1 MFGRDE
7 PGAAPASDASR
18 STAKPSGTV
27 IGPGA
32 RIVGDLSAEE
42 DVMIAG
48 RFEGKIHVGQD
59 VRVIAGGEV
68 EGEIEARSVV
78 VSGSLRGEVVASQRA
93 ELTSSAVV
101 EGSVRAPKIIIAEG
115 AQLEGRVAM
124 TAASVEQKTAKE

>member
-1 MFGRDE
+1 MFGREE
-7 PGAAPASDASR
+7 PNPAAASDPGR
-18 STAKPSGTV
+18 SAPKPSGTV

-59 VRVIAGGEV
+59 VRVVAGGEV
-68 EGEIEARSVV
+68 EGEISGRSVV
-78 VSGSLRGEVVASQRA
+78 VSGSLKGEVVASQRA

-124 TAASVEQKTAKE
+124 TAASVEEKSSKE

>member
-1 MFGRDE
+1 MVGPERASSAASNAAGR
-7 PGAAPASDASR
+7 A
-18 STAKPSGTV
+18 AKPAGTV

-42 DVMIAG
+42 DVTIAG
-48 RFEGKIHVGQD
+48 RCEGKIHVGQD

-93 ELTSSAVV
+93 ELTNSAIVA
-101 EGSVRAPKIIIAEG
+101 GNVRAPK
-115 AQLEGRVAM
+115 
-124 TAASVEQKTAKE
+124 

>member
-1 MFGRDE
+1 MFGREE
-7 PGAAPASDASR
+7 PNPAAASDSGR
-18 STAKPSGTV
+18 TAPKPSGTV

-59 VRVIAGGEV
+59 VRVVAGGEV
-68 EGEIEARSVV
+68 EGEISGRSVV
-78 VSGSLRGEVVASQRA
+78 VSGSLKGEGVGSQRA

-124 TAASVEQKTAKE
+124 TAASVEEKSSKE

>member
-7 PGAAPASDASR
+7 PSPAAASDAGR
-18 STAKPSGTV
+18 AAPKPSGTV

-59 VRVIAGGEV
+59 VRVAAGGEV

-78 VSGSLRGEVVASQRA
+78 VAGNLRGDVVASQRA

-101 EGSVRAPKIIIAEG
+101 AGSVRAPKIIIAEG

-124 TAASVEQKTAKE
+124 TAASVEEKSPKE

>member
-7 PGAAPASDASR
+7 PSAAPASDAGR
-18 STAKPSGTV
+18 AAKPSGTV

-42 DVMIAG
+42 DVTIAG

-93 ELTSSAVV
+93 ELTNSAIVA
-101 EGSVRAPKIIIAEG
+101 GNVRAPKIIIAEG

-124 TAASVEQKTAKE
+124 SATGSVEQKASKE

>member
-7 PGAAPASDASR
+7 SGAASGGEPGRIPPKAA
-18 STAKPSGTV
+18 GTV

-42 DVMIAG
+42 DVTIAG
-48 RFEGKIHVGQD
+48 RFEGKIRVGQD

-78 VSGSLRGEVVASQRA
+78 VSGSLRGEVVASHRA
-93 ELTSSAVV
+93 ELTSTAVV

-124 TAASVEQKTAKE
+124 SASSVEQKSSKE